1 MNVKWHTINQSI
13 RKLVR
18 PKKDSAAAEDKAVGD
33 NRASVSSLVDRRRSI
48 EPPAD
53 CCIEPLEPPKYQMSI

>member
-1 MNVKWHTINQSI
+1 MNVRWHTINQSI

-18 PKKDSAAAEDKAVGD
+18 PKKDSTAASAEAAGD
-33 NRASVSSLVDRRRSI
+33 DRASASSLVDRKRSI

-53 CCIEPLEPPKYQMSI
+53 CRVEPLEPLKH